1 METCM
6 SENTAKELLDKPVQL
21 SVRFETELFE
31 RLKKSA
37 KGSLRSVSAE
47 INYRVRQ
54 SYDSASEPA

>member
-1 METCM
+1 MA
-6 SENTAKELLDKPVQL
+6 ENTAKELLDKPVQL

-54 SYDSASEPA
+54 LYDRAGEPA

>member
-1 METCM
+1 MA
-6 SENTAKELLDKPVQL
+6 ENTAKDLLDKPVQL

-37 KGSLRSVSAE
+37 KCSLRSVSAE

-54 SYDSASEPA
+54 SYDRASEPAA

>member
-1 METCM
+1 MA
-6 SENTAKELLDKPVQL
+6 ENTAKELLEKPVQL
-21 SVRFETELFE
+21 SVRFETELLE

-54 SYDSASEPA
+54 SYDRAAEPA